1 MYLIPAPA
9 KLEKKEGRFI
19 WAYDRYVTVDQSCSQ
34 LVTRQASLFCDGA
47 EKELGYRPLL
57 TRGAAKA
64 GDVVF
69 KQDDTMKAQSYVLDI
84 TEDAIV
90 LTGDEAGLWH
100 GMQTL
105 LQILEQEGA
114 CLSALHIEDA
124 PAIVNR
130 GYYFD
135 CTRGRIPKLSWLKQL
150 ADRMAYYKLNQLQ
163 LYVEHS
169 YLFRGMTELWRDDT
183 PLTAEEIMEFDRYC
197 AERGIELVPSL
208 SSFGHLYK
216 LLCSREY
223 SHLCELE
230 DSEGKPFSQT
240 GRMAH
245 HTINTSDPESLQLI
259 EGMIS
264 EYMELFTSR
273 QFNICADETFD
284 LGRGRNKEAVEKLG
298 KDRVYIDY
306 IKKLAQFLLDN
317 GRRPMF
323 WGDIILGFPEMI
335 KELPKE
341 IICLNWGYM
350 WNQREE
356 ETKWMYEAGAV
367 QYCCPGCCGWNEFS
381 ALNWYAYNNI
391 MRLCTYAN
399 KYGAIGLLNTDWG
412 DYLHVNH
419 PDFTRVGMI
428 YGAAF
433 SWNSNIPSYEDI
445 NRQISRIE
453 YRDSSENYL
462 AVVAKIQ
469 ENSGY
474 DWNVAVRYWEMK
486 RGLHEQDEVSVGL
499 MKERIGQMDNI
510 DQKDANLKEIAR
522 ELYAQIEQMDSSKRA
537 LVMPQIVAVDA
548 IRIFNQIGKFATA
561 DVLGCTYESMPDS
574 WALAKELET
583 WFYFYKRVYRSI
595 SEESELRYIQELVC
609 WYGDYLRQ
617 IK

>member
-1 MYLIPAPA
+1 
-9 KLEKKEGRFI
+9 
-19 WAYDRYVTVDQSCSQ
+19 
-34 LVTRQASLFCDGA
+34 
-47 EKELGYRPLL
+47 
-57 TRGAAKA
+57 
-64 GDVVF
+64 
-69 KQDDTMKAQSYVLDI
+69 
-84 TEDAIV
+84 
-90 LTGDEAGLWH
+90 
-100 GMQTL
+100 
-105 LQILEQEGA
+105 
-114 CLSALHIEDA
+114 
-124 PAIVNR
+124 
-130 GYYFD
+130 
-135 CTRGRIPKLSWLKQL
+135 
-150 ADRMAYYKLNQLQ
+150 
-163 LYVEHS
+163 
-169 YLFRGMTELWRDDT
+169 
-183 PLTAEEIMEFDRYC
+183 
-197 AERGIELVPSL
+197 
-208 SSFGHLYK
+208 
-216 LLCSREY
+216 
-223 SHLCELE
+223 
-230 DSEGKPFSQT
+230 
-240 GRMAH
+240 
-245 HTINTSDPESLQLI
+245 
-259 EGMIS
+259 
-264 EYMELFTSR
+264 
-273 QFNICADETFD
+273 
-284 LGRGRNKEAVEKLG
+284 
-298 KDRVYIDY
+298 
-306 IKKLAQFLLDN
+306 
-317 GRRPMF
+317 MF
-323 WGDIILGFPEMI
+323 WGDIIVGFPEMI

-356 ETKWMYEAGAV
+356 ETKWMHEAGAV

-391 MRLCTYAN
+391 MRMCTYAN

-537 LVMPQIVAVDA
+537 LVMSQIVAVDA